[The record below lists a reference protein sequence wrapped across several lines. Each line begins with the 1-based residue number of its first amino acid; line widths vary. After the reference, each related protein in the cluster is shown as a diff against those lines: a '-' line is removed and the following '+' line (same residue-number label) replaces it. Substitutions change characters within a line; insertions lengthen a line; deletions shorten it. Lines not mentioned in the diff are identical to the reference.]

1 MGIFPLWLITLPLLR
16 LLFPLAGYWLDR
28 FEIETTD
35 TVGYHVVA
43 VKKSLN
49 HKLLTIE

>member
-28 FEIETTD
+28 LGIEKTD
-35 TVGYHVVA
+35 TIGYHVVA
-43 VKKSLN
+43 VKKGS
-49 HKLLTIE
+49 